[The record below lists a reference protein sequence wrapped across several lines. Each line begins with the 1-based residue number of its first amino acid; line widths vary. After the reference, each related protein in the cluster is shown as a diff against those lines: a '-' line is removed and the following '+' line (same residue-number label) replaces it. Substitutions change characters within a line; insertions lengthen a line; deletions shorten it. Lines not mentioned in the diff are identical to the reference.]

1 MGAGSNIVQF
11 GVLAGDI
18 WDAGAGFLRV
28 QVVMTYYQGF
38 RIAPVQYLQQM
49 QHRQFLLKRTRIGR
63 LTADVE
69 PALVADAYRVGVV
82 VPAVGTDH
90 PFRTAWLNL
99 SVTTDDVVVAD
110 AEVEA
115 SPTVPGVNLN
125 GRACLV
131 GPHCRTVDYDECDGS
146 HNALALQKPTE
157 QLMVARAVAIDV
169 AIIATHLQI
178 EIKVVFLNIRQLFY

>member
-38 RIAPVQYLQQM
+38 RIAPVQDLQQM
-49 QHRQFLLKRTRIGR
+49 QHRQFLLKRTRVGR
-63 LTADVE
+63 LTADVK

-110 AEVEA
+110 AELPA
-115 SPTVPGVNLN
+115 LPAVPGVDLS
-125 GRACLV
+125 GRARLV
-131 GPHCRTVDYDECDGS
+131 GPHCGTVDNDERDGS

-178 EIKVVFLNIRQLFY
+178 EIKVVFLNIRQMF

>member
-49 QHRQFLLKRTRIGR
+49 QHRQFLLKRTRIGG

-115 SPTVPGVNLN
+115 PLTVPGVNLS

-146 HNALALQKPTE
+146 HNALQKPTE
-157 QLMVARAVAIDV
+157 QLMVASAVAIDV

-178 EIKVVFLNIRQLFY
+178 EMNVVFLNIRQLFY